1 MKVSHASRK
10 GNRSASER
18 LLLLN
23 KPFQVMCQF
32 TDGAG
37 RETLA
42 DYVDVPGVYAA
53 GRLDY
58 DSEGLL
64 LLTNVGWLQH
74 WIAEPRYKLPK
85 TYLVQVERVPDANAL
100 RQLANGVW
108 LNDGMTRPAEVELI
122 EAPQVWE
129 RVPPIRYRK
138 NVADAWLRLT
148 ITEGRNRQVR
158 RMTAAV
164 GHPTL
169 RLIRARIGEWSL
181 GDLPPGEWREIAVPK
196 RSEFR

>member
-1 MKVSHASRK
+1 M
-10 GNRSASER
+10 NR

-32 TDGAG
+32 TDDTG
-37 RETLA
+37 RATLA
-42 DYVDVPGVYAA
+42 DFVNVPNVYAA

-64 LLTNVGWLQH
+64 ILTNVGWLQH
-74 WIAEPRYKLPK
+74 LIAEPRHKLPK
-85 TYLVQVERVPDANAL
+85 TYLVQIERMPNADAL
-100 RQLANGVW
+100 KQLSKGVL
-108 LNDGMTRPAEVELI
+108 LNDGMTQPATVALI
-122 EAPQVWE
+122 EPPNVWE
-129 RVPPIRYRK
+129 RVPPIRFRK
-138 NVADAWLRLT
+138 NVPDAWLRIT

-169 RLIRARIGEWSL
+169 RLIRERMGNWSL
-181 GDLPPGEWREIAVPK
+181 DKLQPGEWKEIPCPNK
-196 RSEFR
+196 RAAMGRVEELR

>member
-1 MKVSHASRK
+1 M
-10 GNRSASER
+10 NR

-32 TDGAG
+32 TDDTG
-37 RETLA
+37 RATLA
-42 DYVDVPGVYAA
+42 DFVDVPNVYAA

-74 WIAEPRYKLPK
+74 LIAEPRHKFPK
-85 TYLVQVERVPDANAL
+85 TYLVQVERVPDAQTL
-100 RQLANGVW
+100 QQLAKGVL
-108 LNDGMTRPAEVELI
+108 LNDGLTQPAKVELI
-122 EAPQVWE
+122 EPPPLWE
-129 RVPPIRYRK
+129 RVPPIRFRK
-138 NVADAWLRLT
+138 NVPEAWLRLT

-169 RLIRARIGEWSL
+169 RLIRERIGPWEL
-181 GDLPPGEWREIAVPK
+181 GDLQPGEWKEIACPNN
-196 RSEFR
+196 RSEITL

>member
-1 MKVSHASRK
+1 MRRTM
-10 GNRSASER
+10 NR

-32 TDGAG
+32 TDDTG
-37 RETLA
+37 RATLA
-42 DYVDVPGVYAA
+42 DYVNVPNIYAA

-64 LLTNVGWLQH
+64 ILTNVGWLQH
-74 WIAEPRYKLPK
+74 LIAEPRHKLPK
-85 TYLVQVERVPDANAL
+85 TYLVQVEREPDANVL
-100 RQLANGVW
+100 KQLARGVL
-108 LNDGMTRPAEVELI
+108 LNDGMTQPATVELI
-122 EAPQVWE
+122 EPPKVWE
-129 RVPPIRYRK
+129 RVPPIRFRK
-138 NVADAWLRLT
+138 NVPDAWLRMT

-169 RLIRARIGEWSL
+169 RLIREQIGKWCL
-181 GDLPPGEWREIAVPK
+181 DDLQPGEWKEIACPN
-196 RSEFR
+196 RGT

>member
-1 MKVSHASRK
+1 MKFSHAPK
-10 GNRSASER
+10 KVNRGETGR

-32 TDGAG
+32 TDEAG
-37 RETLA
+37 RKTLA
-42 DYVDVPGVYAA
+42 DYVDVPNVYAA

-74 WIAEPRYKLPK
+74 LIAEPRYKLLK
-85 TYLVQVERVPDANAL
+85 TYLVQVERVPDANVL
-100 RQLANGVW
+100 RQLSKGV
-108 LNDGMTRPAEVELI
+108 LLKDGMTKPAVVELI
-122 EAPQVWE
+122 ELPNVWE
-129 RVPPIRYRK
+129 RVPPIRERK
-138 NVADAWLRLT
+138 NVPTAWLRMT

-169 RLIRARIGEWSL
+169 RLIRERIGNWSL
-181 GDLPPGEWREIAVPK
+181 GDLQPGEWRDVAIPK
-196 RSEFR
+196 RRMV